1 MEKLFLFQEW
11 ACPFPSRHT
20 FSPKLTSLTHLS
32 LTHLLHL
39 YINPFDYPLSHITF
53 PLFPETNFTFISS
66 LFYSLLLT
74 FHLLSSLFH
83 NHSIFPFSLHTP
95 LTITESHTHPS
106 FLFICFA
113 LFFCFLF
120 STIHFNK
127 TTLWVKQ
134 GHLHP
139 RGHMLRKNNIKG
151 RRKICQKLTRPNS
164 SSLHM
169 KRVKDSQH

>member
-53 PLFPETNFTFISS
+53 PLLPEMNFTFISS

-74 FHLLSSLFH
+74 FHLFSFLFH
-83 NHSIFPFSLHTP
+83 NHSIFSFSLHTS
-95 LTITESHTHPS
+95 LTLTESHTHTLH
-106 FLFICFA
+106 FY
-113 LFFCFLF
+113 LF
-120 STIHFNK
+120 SLLYFYAFIFY
-127 TTLWVKQ
+127 
-134 GHLHP
+134 
-139 RGHMLRKNNIKG
+139 
-151 RRKICQKLTRPNS
+151 
-164 SSLHM
+164 SL
-169 KRVKDSQH
+169 